1 MTSNIGAHLIQEGF
15 EEMTESNTESV
26 LAKTKVAVY
35 ELLKRSVRPEFLN
48 RIDET
53 IMFNPLSRNNIKDI
67 VKMQLAQLQKRL
79 SNKNLKISAS
89 EDAVEWLA
97 QLSYDP
103 QFGARPVK
111 RIMQKQVL
119 NELSKQLLSGNVDT
133 TQTIVLDAFEN
144 NIVFRKAIKNEEVT
158 E

>member
-15 EEMTESNTESV
+15 EELTDGNSQSIV
-26 LAKTKVAVY
+26 AKTKVAVY
-35 ELLKRSVRPEFLN
+35 ELLKQSVRPEFLN

-53 IMFNPLSRNNIKDI
+53 IMFNPLTRSNIKEI
-67 VKMQLAQLQKRL
+67 VKIQLRELQNRL

-89 EDAVEWLA
+89 EDAVDWLA

-119 NELSKQLLSGNVDT
+119 NELSKQLLSGQLDT
-133 TQTIVLDAFEN
+133 SQTIVLDAFEQS
-144 NIVFRKAIKNEEVT
+144 IVFRKAVKDEEIAG
-158 E
+158 

>member
-1 MTSNIGAHLIQEGF
+1 
-15 EEMTESNTESV
+15 
-26 LAKTKVAVY
+26 
-35 ELLKRSVRPEFLN
+35 
-48 RIDET
+48 
-53 IMFNPLSRNNIKDI
+53 
-67 VKMQLAQLQKRL
+67 MQLAQLQKRL

-133 TQTIVLDAFEN
+133 SQTIVLDAFEN